1 MLKHVSWLEKENYR
15 RKTMSR
21 VLVVGGAGFLGGHV
35 INTIRKD
42 GWKTRA
48 MDVAPP
54 EAAWR
59 INDAIAA
66 KDCEYVWKSA
76 ADILESDFDDVSNV
90 CFLGAI
96 ADVPLAI
103 KSPTYT
109 FQQNIFGILK
119 YMETVSRLKE
129 PPRTIYMSSESV
141 YGRIPIE
148 QQPIKED
155 VMLNPTNAYAASK
168 ASAEIICR
176 SFAEQFNLPVVILRS
191 TTMYGP
197 ASRSKQVVPIF
208 IRQALRGQDIT
219 VEGDGSQSRDFNYVM
234 NMVNAIQLI
243 LKSYVHSGTFNI
255 GSGVELT
262 IKELAEQIIR
272 ISGSSSKVVNG
283 PWRPGEQ
290 GIKLNVSIE
299 KAESQIGYKPMYT
312 VELGLS
318 ETISWIR
325 EHL

>member
-1 MLKHVSWLEKENYR
+1 
-15 RKTMSR
+15 MSR
-21 VLVVGGAGFLGGHV
+21 VLVIGGAGFLGGHV
-35 INTIRKD
+35 INKIRLS

-76 ADILESDFDDVSNV
+76 ADILPEDFDDVSNV
-90 CFLGAI
+90 CYLGAI

-103 KSPTYT
+103 KSPIYT
-109 FQQNIFGILK
+109 FQQNIFGPVHYMDVVSKLK
-119 YMETVSRLKE
+119 N

-141 YGRIPIE
+141 YGRIPAE
-148 QQPIKED
+148 KQPIIEET
-155 VMLNPTNAYAASK
+155 VLNPTNAYAASK
-168 ASAEIICR
+168 ASAEIIVR

-208 IRQALRGQDIT
+208 IRQALRGDNIT

-234 NMVNAIQLI
+234 NMVHAIDLI
-243 LKSYVHSGTFNI
+243 LNSKVKSGTFNI
-255 GSGVELT
+255 GSGVEIT
-262 IKELAEQIIR
+262 IKELAEHIIR
-272 ISGSSSKVVNG
+272 ISGSPSKVVNG

-290 GIKLNVSIE
+290 GIKLNVSIK
-299 KAESQIGYKPMYT
+299 KAESLGYKPIYS
-312 VELGLS
+312 VEHGLS
-318 ETISWIR
+318 ETIIWIR
-325 EHL
+325 GHL